1 MDDNLLT
8 VDELC
13 EWLKVTRKTTERW
26 RKDGMPYL
34 KIGRTVRFDRTEVVK
49 WIEEKQKSSIN

>member
-34 KIGRTVRFDRTEVVK
+34 KIGRTVRFDKTEVVK
-49 WIEEKQKSSIN
+49 WIEEKQNSSKK